1 MNLKYVSVF
10 VAAASTLAVPL
21 VFAQTQTGAQPASGP
36 AYQLSGTSISGSNGS
51 SDIMLTAPT
60 GDAAPYKTES
70 GIYLYPTVFVGMGY
84 NDNLQSSATNQI
96 QSNLITVAPK
106 LIAELKRKGD
116 RYTALASVN
125 NTNYTNSSPDNATN
139 SEFKVAGDNYFTSRA
154 RAAWSLGQVRSTDP
168 RGSNN
173 RPISSEPDRWTSNNA
188 QGLIVYGAP
197 EAQGRI
203 EVDLGSQ
210 NKTYDN
216 NRVNTAINDVSTNS
230 FGSRLFY
237 RIGTR
242 SLVLGEYRNA
252 KADYGSALSKE
263 DNTDQR
269 YYVGLTWDATAATT
283 GIVKLGKMTKDFDA
297 AGRDGFDGESWEATI
312 RWSPLTYSVVDF
324 QTNRSIAD
332 AAGFGNHQ
340 LTTGTNVTWNHRW
353 NQTLSTRAGVG
364 LLKTDFGGTSRT
376 DNATNFGLAV
386 DYSLLRW
393 LKIGIDWSLTD
404 NSSSVPTSA
413 FKRNITMM
421 TLNASL

>member
-1 MNLKYVSVF
+1 MKQKYLSFCMAAVS
-10 VAAASTLAVPL
+10 ALAVPS
-21 VFAQTQTGAQPASGP
+21 VFAQTQTGGPSSSGP
-36 AYQLSGTSISGSNGS
+36 SYELSGTSISGSSGS
-51 SDIMLTAPT
+51 SEVMLTAPV
-60 GDAAPYKTES
+60 GGAAPYKTES

-96 QSNLITVAPK
+96 KSNLVNIAPR
-106 LIAELKRKGD
+106 LVAELKNKGD
-116 RYTALASVN
+116 RYTALAFVN
-125 NTNYTNSSPDNATN
+125 NTNYTSSSADNSTN
-139 SEFKVAGDNYFTSRA
+139 SEFKIAGDNYFTARA

-188 QGLIVYGAP
+188 QGLLIYGAP

-216 NRVNTAINDVSTNS
+216 NRANTAINDLSTNG

-242 SLVLGEYRNA
+242 SLVLGEYRVA
-252 KADYGSALSKE
+252 KADYASALSKE

-269 YYVGLTWDATAATT
+269 FYVGLTWDATAATT
-283 GIVKLGKMTKDFDA
+283 GIVKLGRMTKDFDA
-297 AGRDGFDGESWEATI
+297 AGRDTFSGESWEAAI

-324 QTNRSIAD
+324 ESKRSIAD
-332 AAGFGNHQ
+332 AAGFGIYQ
-340 LTTGTNVTWNHRW
+340 LTSGTNVTWNHQW
-353 NQTLSTRAGVG
+353 SQVLSTRAGVG

-376 DNATNFGLAV
+376 DNATNYGLAV

-393 LKIGIDWSLTD
+393 LKVGLDWSLTD
-404 NSSSVPTSA
+404 NSSNVPTSA
-413 FKRNITMM
+413 FRRNVTMF